1 MVGGDQ
7 RTAAELAV
15 EGRGPL
21 LHEGDEELVLLGRA
35 DLVAADYVG
44 EDIVDLI
51 WRAHAFTEYMD
62 TSAVACKVFCG
73 GM

>member
-1 MVGGDQ
+1 
-7 RTAAELAV
+7 
-15 EGRGPL
+15 
-21 LHEGDEELVLLGRA
+21 
-35 DLVAADYVG
+35 VG

-62 TSAVACKVFCG
+62 ASAVACKVFCG